1 MLNTSEINDRIKTN
15 GLEVNNQYQRLIGG
29 LLHPSISNAY
39 ENPNGRPPLD
49 MLKNIVR
56 GMNDDMRTML
66 RADPDI
72 AKETGIDFEAMFRSG
87 VEAMDAQANNV
98 LTQGEMATRLESEKQ
113 ISNSLRMQSEI
124 FNERVMRD
132 LPSDMRFIVGSKTAA
147 SAIGSLMALDQ
158 AAGGDGTQ
166 YAIRALGVLG
176 AGTHG
181 YMLDGL
187 SKGITQ
193 ANINALVGL
202 SNGINYM
209 TTDSLK
215 RYITILK
222 TAPDYDDSV
231 LSGAIKNRLNGYL
244 VTAESTLKA
253 GNVVGDALTKEQTGA
268 KK

>member
-1 MLNTSEINDRIKTN
+1 
-15 GLEVNNQYQRLIGG
+15 
-29 LLHPSISNAY
+29 
-39 ENPNGRPPLD
+39 
-49 MLKNIVR
+49 
-56 GMNDDMRTML
+56 
-66 RADPDI
+66 
-72 AKETGIDFEAMFRSG
+72 
-87 VEAMDAQANNV
+87 
-98 LTQGEMATRLESEKQ
+98 
-113 ISNSLRMQSEI
+113 
-124 FNERVMRD
+124 
-132 LPSDMRFIVGSKTAA
+132 
-147 SAIGSLMALDQ
+147 
-158 AAGGDGTQ
+158 
-166 YAIRALGVLG
+166 
-176 AGTHG
+176 
-181 YMLDGL
+181 MLDGL